1 MKNPLSPSRQ
11 TWLALALCL
20 ASASSMAQE
29 KLPVVAS
36 FSILGDLV
44 RVVGGDRVSVHNLVG
59 PDEDAHVFEPKPS
72 DAKTLLA
79 AKLLVSNGL
88 DFEPWLGKL
97 SVAAGYKGQSVVASQ
112 GVKWRSMAAEPANV
126 EPNHA
131 SKEKADHA
139 GHEDH
144 AGKDPHAWQDPQNV
158 ILYVNNIAKAL
169 AKIDPAGAIVYQKNS
184 AAYVAEL
191 QSLDAWGQQQFTAIA
206 SDKRK
211 VITSHDAFGYFA
223 AHYKIRF
230 LAPQGMSTGTEP
242 SAKQVAQLIRQIQR
256 EKIRAVFLENMSNT
270 KLLTQLSKDAGVKVG
285 PVLYVDALS
294 APSGPAPDYLRMMRY
309 NITELA
315 RGLALN

>member
-1 MKNPLSPSRQ
+1 MKNIIQQFNRPL
-11 TWLALALCL
+11 LAIALCV
-20 ASASSMAQE
+20 ASLSAPAQD

-36 FSILGDLV
+36 FSILGDFV
-44 RVVGGDRVSVHNLVG
+44 RVVGGDRVSIHNLVG

-88 DFEPWLGKL
+88 DFEPWLDKL

-112 GVKWRSMAAEPANV
+112 GVKLRSMVSESADKETG
-126 EPNHA
+126 HT
-131 SKEKADHA
+131 SKDKGDHDEHNDHA
-139 GHEDH
+139 GS
-144 AGKDPHAWQDPQNV
+144 DPHAWQDPQNA

-169 AKIDPAGAIVYQKNS
+169 SKIDPAGAVFYQKNS
-184 AAYVAEL
+184 AAYVTQL
-191 QSLDAWGQQQFTAIA
+191 QSLEAWGQQQFTAIA
-206 SDKRK
+206 PDKRK

-223 AHYKIRF
+223 AHYKIKF
-230 LAPQGMSTGTEP
+230 LAPQGISTSAEP
-242 SAKQVAQLIRQIQR
+242 SAKQVAQLIRQLKR
-256 EKIRAVFLENMSNT
+256 EKIRAIFLENMSNT
-270 KLLTQLSKDAGVKVG
+270 KLLSQLSKDVGIKVG

-294 APSGPAPDYLRMMRY
+294 LPNGPAPDYLSLMRY